1 MIYPKDT
8 IIFDDASRA
17 RVLGGASH
25 RLWLQSENSGEV
37 LCMTKD
43 TLTQLVVNK
52 SISLSQSPQREVQ
65 SDSRDSTFFDA
76 ENYRSTAGITKELTL
91 QRYSWSKEKDVCL
104 TQWLDIIARTNQMNP
119 LNLMIMHITRP
130 RDHIMK
136 YANNNCYLSAL
147 AQLYAE
153 HSDLD
158 ILLRSIVIIHMNDL
172 LLPMLPF
179 LSPHDG
185 EHLLNHPSCLLY
197 HLRDLVFMSV
207 RGEFFFRLSQSS
219 QSYSNRTTQSQNHSV
234 KDGSGYTLGLEIK
247 REEIVLTKIL
257 NLIHSN
263 SYENKFELPVSNTD
277 PTVLDDRWRLLIGI
291 QASLIGQMYQY
302 FETLS
307 GSGTPSSIP
316 GTSNPLGN
324 NDGTSSWENILR
336 AISYRAL
343 DDRRNLADREIPFV
357 IKCSDPIIYS
367 PNIQNQYNREDEL
380 FYLLQVA
387 KELNEQGD
395 DGIRISE
402 WSIFC
407 AFVTAAIDQANL
419 FILSIFYEL
428 YTAEEML
435 NISNGVR
442 HHSFEVDRLSAGEIN
457 LILQYLHA
465 LGVLV
470 GLCIRAGVLI
480 NLHLPEI
487 IIRKFGCIYE
497 SDHTDSKVFSVLFY
511 RSAYLS
517 IRQGI
522 TSIFPESAFV
532 LLSQYNMLCLFRG
545 ACPCTTVELLQRC
558 CILEGGLTDAD
569 THIKH
574 FFICLRELNPSD
586 IEILLKLLWAKHHFI
601 GEIYYVQGH
610 ELPAPFHIIPPTAM
624 ALLSPDEADII
635 IFSDRNSI
643 SIPRYSSIS
652 VMDRYIKKII
662 NGNTKRA

>member
-8 IIFDDASRA
+8 IVFDDASRA
-17 RVLGGASH
+17 RVLGGACH
-25 RLWLQSENSGEV
+25 RLWLQSESSGEV

-65 SDSRDSTFFDA
+65 SNSSNSTFFDA

-91 QRYSWSKEKDVCL
+91 QRHCWNKEKDVCL

-119 LNLMIMHITRP
+119 LNLMIIHITNP
-130 RDHIMK
+130 RDHIVK
-136 YANNNCYLSAL
+136 YANSNCYLSKFAK
-147 AQLYAE
+147 LYTE

-185 EHLLNHPSCLLY
+185 EHSLNHPSCLLY

-207 RGEFFFRLSQSS
+207 RGEFFFRMSQSS
-219 QSYSNRTTQSQNHSV
+219 QSYSNRTTQSLLNQSV
-234 KDGSGYTLGLEIK
+234 KVGSGYILGLEIK

-257 NLIHSN
+257 NLISSN
-263 SYENKFELPVSNTD
+263 SYENKVELPVSTAD

-316 GTSNPLGN
+316 GTSNPLGS

-336 AISYRAL
+336 AISYRAF
-343 DDRRNLADREIPFV
+343 DDRRNLVDREIPFI

-367 PNIQNQYNREDEL
+367 PNIHNQCNREDEL

-387 KELNEQGD
+387 KELNEQVD

-402 WSIFC
+402 WSIFS
-407 AFVTAAIDQANL
+407 AFVTAAIDQANS
-419 FILSIFYEL
+419 FIFSIFYEL
-428 YTAEEML
+428 YTQEEIQS
-435 NISNGVR
+435 ISNVHR
-442 HHSFEVDRLSAGEIN
+442 HSLEVDRLSAGEIN
-457 LILQYLHA
+457 LILQFLHA
-465 LGVLV
+465 LGVLI

-487 IIRKFGCIYE
+487 IIMKFGGIYE
-497 SDHTDSKVFSVLFY
+497 SDYTDSKVFSVLFH

-532 LLSQYNMLCLFRG
+532 LLSQDSMLCLFRG
-545 ACPCTTVELLQRC
+545 ACPCTTVDLLQRC

-586 IEILLKLLWAKHHFI
+586 IEILLKLLWAKHNFI
-601 GEIYYVQGH
+601 GEIYYVQCH

-652 VMDRYIKKII
+652 VMHRYIKKII
-662 NGNTKRA
+662 HGST